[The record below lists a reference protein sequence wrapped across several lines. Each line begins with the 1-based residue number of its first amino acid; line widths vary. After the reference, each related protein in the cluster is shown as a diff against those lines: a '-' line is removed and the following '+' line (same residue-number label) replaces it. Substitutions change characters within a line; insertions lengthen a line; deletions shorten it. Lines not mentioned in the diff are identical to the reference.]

1 MATTSNTWRGM
12 TLEELRMKRAK
23 ALIMT
28 EVNKAPLVAD
38 FQLAK
43 SKTRSHGIRALIF
56 NNNELSG
63 LKLTDY
69 LLIGVKTAMLGAKLW
84 KKYKK

>member
-28 EVNKAPLVAD
+28 EVNKAQLVA
-38 FQLAK
+38 QLAK

-56 NNNELSG
+56 NNNEVSG

>member
-1 MATTSNTWRGM
+1 MATTSNTCRGM

-28 EVNKAPLVAD
+28 EVNKAQLVAD

-56 NNNELSG
+56 NNNEVSG